1 MYCATMTTFVNVVL
15 FNVATRMEKESVNT
29 LKGNVLNNM
38 LKPSEKGFLKKAIL
52 VSFYQVIDYKVPPT
66 VKSRSKRKVLPTSD
80 L

>member
-38 LKPSEKGFLKKAIL
+38 LKPSEKGLKAIL

-66 VKSRSKRKVLPTSD
+66 VKIRSKRKVLPTSD